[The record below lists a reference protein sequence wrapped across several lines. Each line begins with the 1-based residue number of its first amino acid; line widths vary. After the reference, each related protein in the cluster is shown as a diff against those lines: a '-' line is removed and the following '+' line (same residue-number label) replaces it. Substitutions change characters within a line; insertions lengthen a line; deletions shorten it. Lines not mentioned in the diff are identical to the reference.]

1 MFTSRT
7 IIVQFMIRNTIPAPA
22 PSLSHTYQD
31 SPFAD
36 AN

>member
-1 MFTSRT
+1 MMFTSRT
-7 IIVQFMIRNTIPAPA
+7 IVQFMIRNTIPAPA